1 MAARLFPLAV
11 AIVQLLPYASALGM
25 LVQQLMGGAK

>member
-1 MAARLFPLAV
+1 MTARFMPLAV
-11 AIVQLLPYASALGM
+11 AIVQLVPYAFALGM